1 MDQGHLRLNARVKRA
16 NARQRLTTRAR
27 SVIHRGR
34 FYVVEFYFD
43 ATDAVVTGY
52 RNGRRIEGRDPL

>member
-1 MDQGHLRLNARVKRA
+1 MKRA
-16 NARQRLTTRAR
+16 NALQRLTTRAR